1 MNKSLDAPSKSI
13 PTYYFYLMTGSQ
25 MSEGSSV
32 KQTTKQLSNEHL
44 QLQQTQE
51 EESLERGFPIDDF
64 DSIED
69 IEDIDGEYNDNNVHH
84 QYLVIHTFFLDSI
97 SVHTGIIKGPDSWWI
112 AKSVTISRVVNQSK
126 VNPQRVVD

>member
-1 MNKSLDAPSKSI
+1 
-13 PTYYFYLMTGSQ
+13 MTGSQ

-69 IEDIDGEYNDNNVHH
+69 IEDINGEYNDNNVHH
-84 QYLVIHTFFLDSI
+84 QYLVSSNTNIDPILYRGHKGIGFFTTYWRS
-97 SVHTGIIKGPDSWWI
+97 HKW
-112 AKSVTISRVVNQSK
+112 
-126 VNPQRVVD
+126 